1 MEPEIE
7 SETTPL
13 RSRVAISA
21 DVVQVDFVQEPE
33 PEPMAVSR
41 CAHKKTAAAF
51 PHTHHTRAHTNI
63 SCVCCAARAC
73 VRSPGWC
80 RMCWTT
86 LR

>member
-41 CAHKKTAAAF
+41 CAHKKQRL
-51 PHTHHTRAHTNI
+51 PSRRHHHTHTTRALTF
-63 SCVCCAARAC
+63 VCGVQPGRAC
-73 VRSPGWC
+73 VRRVGAGCAGPH
-80 RMCWTT
+80 
-86 LR
+86 